1 MERTI
6 ISFDYAIKNILRD
19 KANFDV
25 LSGFLSELLNK
36 EVCVEEILE
45 SESNKDDSSLK
56 TNRVDLKAKI
66 DNGEIAIFEIQFATQ
81 VDFFG
86 KMLFDVSKTIVEQI
100 PRSGRYDIKKV
111 YMISIAYFNLGA
123 KQDYL
128 FTAKVSGFKGV
139 NFNEIIPFSQTY
151 GLTPP
156 ENIKTDI
163 HPEYYLILP
172 DMFDEQIRNKFDEW
186 IYALK
191 NSVIKSEFTAKGIQ
205 EAGEKLEELKMP
217 PEERKIYE
225 EFRRNRIDD
234 NTVID
239 TARMEGKEE
248 GKAEA
253 NTENAKK
260 MKALKIPVAQI
271 SEITGLSLQEIE
283 KL

>member
-1 MERTI
+1 
-6 ISFDYAIKNILRD
+6 
-19 KANFDV
+19 
-25 LSGFLSELLNK
+25 
-36 EVCVEEILE
+36 
-45 SESNKDDSSLK
+45 
-56 TNRVDLKAKI
+56 
-66 DNGEIAIFEIQFATQ
+66 
-81 VDFFG
+81 
-86 KMLFDVSKTIVEQI
+86 
-100 PRSGRYDIKKV
+100 
-111 YMISIAYFNLGA
+111 MISIAYFNLGA

-139 NFNEIIPFSQTY
+139 NFNEIIPFSQTH

-186 IYALK
+186 VYALK

-225 EFRRNRIDD
+225 KYHRGRIDD

-239 TARMEGKEE
+239 TARMEGREE
-248 GKAEA
+248 GEAKSKAEI
-253 NTENAKK
+253 AKK
-260 MKALKIPVAQI
+260 MKTLNMPVAQI
-271 SEITGLSLQEIE
+271 SEITGLSLKEIE